1 MLRLKGLLLL
11 LGLAALSAGNAQ
23 EMSRKT
29 RSTKDF
35 EHLSVCG
42 GFKVFLREGSSP
54 EVVVLGSEHEQE
66 GVTVEVVS
74 GRLRICSPNPGW
86 SSAQTEVYV
95 TSTSGL
101 KSIEI
106 EGAVELRTSNT
117 LSAPD
122 FRIGCSGASRLVL
135 LASMENLE
143 LDCSGSASVVL
154 KGRNKSL
161 VGEMSGASQL
171 DAANLQSL
179 RATMTLS
186 GASNA
191 KMRVTQKID
200 ARLSGASLLE
210 LIGQPEETVKE
221 TSGAAELRFL

>member
-1 MLRLKGLLLL
+1 
-11 LGLAALSAGNAQ
+11 
-23 EMSRKT
+23 
-29 RSTKDF
+29 
-35 EHLSVCG
+35 
-42 GFKVFLREGSSP
+42 
-54 EVVVLGSEHEQE
+54 
-66 GVTVEVVS
+66 
-74 GRLRICSPNPGW
+74 
-86 SSAQTEVYV
+86 
-95 TSTSGL
+95 
-101 KSIEI
+101 
-106 EGAVELRTSNT
+106 
-117 LSAPD
+117 
-122 FRIGCSGASRLVL
+122 
-135 LASMENLE
+135 MENLE